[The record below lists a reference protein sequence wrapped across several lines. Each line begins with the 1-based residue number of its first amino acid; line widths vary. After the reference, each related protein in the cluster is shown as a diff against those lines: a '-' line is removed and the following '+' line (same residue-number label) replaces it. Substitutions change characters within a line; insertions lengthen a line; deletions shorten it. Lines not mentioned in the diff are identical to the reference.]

1 MNELN
6 QELKSQA
13 IALGLCNQW
22 QKEWKGDWNTATLA
36 DRMYKGIDFCLQHH
50 WPTNAFL
57 KKNFSLEELR
67 TNNIYIDDKRSVLNP
82 KHSLILGK
90 SEVKIRFN
98 GAYAG
103 NIYIRDKSVVELTA
117 KTRSFV
123 IVHLFDEASINA
135 TQQDLANITI
145 IKHSKKSLAIGVG
158 KVKFR
163 EEFDYCC

>member
-1 MNELN
+1 MNQLN

-22 QKEWKGDWNTATLA
+22 QKEWEKDWNVKTLA
-36 DRMYKGIDFCLQHH
+36 DKMYKGIDFCIQHH

-57 KKNFSLEELR
+57 QRNFSLEELR
-67 TNNIYIDDKRSVLNP
+67 ENNVFVNDKRSVLNP
-82 KHSLILGK
+82 KHSLILGH
-90 SEVKIRFN
+90 SEIKVRFN
-98 GAYAG
+98 AVNAG
-103 NIYIRDKSVVELTA
+103 TLYIRDNSFVELTA

-123 IVHLFDEASINA
+123 IVHLFDNAQINA

-145 IKHSKKSLAIGVG
+145 IKHSEKSIAIGFG

-163 EEFDYCC
+163 EEFNYCC